1 MFMQKIYIY
10 ISLNYQIIMDLLHLL
25 EYEVEDITNF
35 ICLSVYLITMGILF
49 FLIHLWRMKK
59 WAKGPKEGNGNG

>member
-10 ISLNYQIIMDLLHLL
+10 ISLNYQIIMYLLHLL
-25 EYEVEDITNF
+25 EYQVEDMTNF
-35 ICLSVYLITMGILF
+35 ICLFVYVITIGILF
-49 FLIHLWRMKK
+49 YFVHKLRMKK